1 MRFHEI
7 SSGVRLPVFAEE
19 QAILDKIV
27 DGSHLLKSALS
38 EREQEVA
45 RLMVSKG
52 LLDRRKGNEGIYF
65 VANTANDLWR
75 I

>member
-7 SSGVRLPVFAEE
+7 SSGYRLPVFAEE

-27 DGSHLLKSALS
+27 DGSHLLKSSLD

-52 LLDRRKGNEGIYF
+52 LLDRRKDDNGIYF
-65 VANTANDLWR
+65 VVNSAEDLWR